1 MKIAFL
7 VSHTPNPRIYK
18 RMNLA
23 KEEFQEVF
31 VIYWQRSFDYYK
43 TFMNDNEIVK
53 HQVIDSIEN
62 PYSLSIYQR
71 IKMVASFT
79 RKSFKIF
86 RIERPVIIHAE
97 HLDMLFVAYLY
108 KLIHDSNVKI
118 VYEVA
123 DLHQI
128 LYGDSRR
135 MKHRITRFLFRS
147 IEKLLCKKVDRLI
160 VTSPFFWDDYFKGFF
175 PKNNTIYMANAP
187 ERSIFE
193 SKKIESKFDKKL
205 TIGFI
210 GAVRYF
216 DQLRILIDAIKGI
229 DAVDVFIA
237 GDGKDYEAIK
247 EYVQDIEQVVLYGS
261 YDYDKEIAKLYER
274 IDVVYSVYDIKSKNV
289 RVALP
294 NRLYEAIVTERPIIV
309 AKGTRLADVVIE
321 LGVGFAVDSQDKN
334 ELKVLLENLVADESL
349 LQECRENCRHIKD
362 EYFADRFNDQLKETY
377 ASLISEYQK

>member
-1 MKIAFL
+1 
-7 VSHTPNPRIYK
+7 
-18 RMNLA
+18 
-23 KEEFQEVF
+23 
-31 VIYWQRSFDYYK
+31 
-43 TFMNDNEIVK
+43 
-53 HQVIDSIEN
+53 
-62 PYSLSIYQR
+62 
-71 IKMVASFT
+71 
-79 RKSFKIF
+79 
-86 RIERPVIIHAE
+86 
-97 HLDMLFVAYLY
+97 
-108 KLIHDSNVKI
+108 
-118 VYEVA
+118 
-123 DLHQI
+123 
-128 LYGDSRR
+128 
-135 MKHRITRFLFRS
+135 
-147 IEKLLCKKVDRLI
+147 
-160 VTSPFFWDDYFKGFF
+160 
-175 PKNNTIYMANAP
+175 MANAP